1 VNTYMIHMLE
11 RAREVHEENTGMQGR
26 DTPLPNKCPF
36 CIADEDE
43 TWFQRTLDAGEKY
56 KKTDPLRPK
65 PLKLNPHCINCPLQ
79 SLFKGAEVQQLM
91 DDCVKM
97 GCWWL
102 REIWEGS
109 DE

>member
-1 VNTYMIHMLE
+1 MNAYFAHMLE
-11 RAREVHEENTGMQGR
+11 RAREVDQWNKGETTR
-26 DTPLPNKCPF
+26 DSVVKCPF

-65 PLKLNPHCINCPLQ
+65 PLKLKPHCHNCPLQ
-79 SLFKGAEVQQLM
+79 SLFGIKLPELM
-91 DDCVKM
+91 NDCVEK
-97 GCWWL
+97 GFYAL
-102 REIWEGS
+102 RHWEDT